1 MPTTPDLWVLQ
12 GDLLRAGRRPAAE
25 AEAAYR
31 KAIDLQPD
39 QLEAHAALIGL
50 AVQRK
55 DMGQAS
61 QQVQQML
68 KASKGNAQARYLEAS
83 VALMQGDAKHAREVT
98 QGLLRV
104 APNHPRVLFVA
115 GLAELRLGAPA
126 LAETLLTKSVMADAD
141 AAEPRRALAEAL
153 LRLGRAPRAL
163 DVLAPLTG
171 AQSRDAKAVALL
183 AQAHL
188 LQGDTR
194 QADEAFARAAQLAPS
209 DADVRTARAVSQLGR
224 GKDDAALAELG
235 DLARTQADATAD
247 YALVTTHLRRGDFK
261 QALAAADALAAKLPQ
276 QPMPD
281 MLRGQIALRLND
293 RDAARRYFEWALG
306 KDARYL
312 PALNQLVALDLAD
325 GKPDLARGRLVA
337 HLQKHADHVPAML
350 ALADLLR
357 RTGAPREE
365 AQKWLDEAV
374 KVNPI
379 DPAARMAVVDHHL
392 RSNDSRAALQAAQAA
407 DTAIRDN
414 PELVERLGRAQL
426 RAGELNQAVATFR
439 RLLAMRPGNPAP
451 LLLLAQAQEAAGEA
465 AAARQQIDEAIRLA
479 PDAVPPRQAAVALA
493 LRQNEPARALDLARA
508 VQQRAPRDAL
518 GWALEGDVEM
528 ARQRWPA
535 ATAAYREAL
544 KRQRPVDV
552 PVRLHAALLR
562 SGKADEAAAFEQS
575 WRKAQ
580 PGDLG
585 FVLRLADAA
594 MARGDRAGA
603 EKRYRDVLAQRPED
617 PWALNNLA
625 QMLVDQRKPGALDL
639 ARRAVAAAP
648 DRADVRDTMAQAYA
662 VADQLEK
669 AVQTQLEAVALAPEA
684 PSLRLNL
691 VRLYLRTGDKDKALE
706 EITWLKRQ
714 PAQIVRPEVVRDL
727 ERQVAGQVDGRP
739 RWPGRARPPPGELP
753 APTFVRALEGPR
765 VRHAGG
771 RACMP
776 QPTPCLTCS
785 WGPKAGV
792 NGVGLAPRKAGNIA
806 TPGADPK
813 LLSLPSLPQPAQ
825 DIDMGRLTIRRQQ
838 IDEAIRLAPTPYR
851 STEEEAVAAGPRA
864 ERAGRGRKTWR
875 PGSAQRGRAG
885 ALGWALVVALE
896 AAQTTAE
903 ALGSGRHTP
912 AYNREMLKLQ
922 RSEWDP
928 KTAACQPAQRQGVRR
943 GCASGFRAIVAQG
956 PARANR
962 ASCCAWRTPPEP
974 AATWS
979 VPERYRDGRRRAH
992 ARIISARKAD
1002 AAGPAPFID
1011 RRPCAGTRLQR
1022 GTKEPDRGAARSR

>member
-1 MPTTPDLWVLQ
+1 MFCHRAIRKVPLTLVVVALLISGCSKDPESLTQSAREHLVRRDPTSAILDLKTALQSRPDDAEARLLLGRALLAKGDPSGAQVELERAQSLGLGFDRVAASLGEVWLVLGREAQVVDRLSTVQAADPRDLADVKRVLALGHLRLGDPDLAQVALDVALQAAPDYRPARILALRLQAARGQGEAAFQATGALLKQHVDDPDLWVLQ

-25 AEAAYR
+25 AEASYR
-31 KAIDLQPD
+31 KAIELQPD
-39 QLEAHAALIGL
+39 QLEAHVALIGL
-50 AVQRK
+50 AVQRQ
-55 DMGQAS
+55 DMAQAN

-68 KASKGNAQARYLEAS
+68 KASKGNAQAKYLEAS
-83 VALMQGDAKHAREVT
+83 VALMQGDAKRAREVT

-115 GLAELRLGAPA
+115 GLAELRLGATA
-126 LAETLLTKSVMADAD
+126 LAETLLTKSVMADPD

-163 DVLAPLTG
+163 DMLAPLTG

-194 QADEAFARAAQLAPS
+194 QADEAFGRAARIAPD
-209 DADVRTARAVSQLGR
+209 DAEVRTARAVAQLGR
-224 GKDDAALAELG
+224 GKDDVALAELG
-235 DLARTQADATAD
+235 ELARTQADATAD
-247 YALVTTHLRRGDFK
+247 YALVTTHLRRGDLK

-281 MLRGQIALRLND
+281 MLRGQIALRLKD
-293 RDAARRYFEWALG
+293 QAAARRYFEWALG

-312 PALNQLVALDLAD
+312 PALNQLVALDMAE
-325 GKPDLARGRLVA
+325 GKPDLARGRLAA

-357 RTGAPREE
+357 RTGGQREE

-392 RSNDSRAALQAAQAA
+392 RGNDSRAALLAAQAA
-407 DTAIRDN
+407 DTALRDN

-426 RAGELNQAVATFR
+426 RAGELNQAVATLR

-451 LLLLAQAQEAAGEA
+451 LLLLAQALEAAGQA
-465 AAARQQIDEAIRLA
+465 AAARQQIDEAIRVA
-479 PDAVPPRQAAVALA
+479 PDAVPPRHAAVALA
-493 LRQNEPARALDLARA
+493 LRQNEPTRALELARA
-508 VQQRAPRDAL
+508 VQTRAPRDAL

-535 ATAAYREAL
+535 ALAAYREAL

-585 FVLRLADAA
+585 FVLRVADAA

-662 VADQLEK
+662 VADQLK
-669 AVQTQLEAVALAPEA
+669 QAVQTQLEAVALAPEA

-714 PAQIVRPEVVRDL
+714 PAQIVKPEVVRDL
-727 ERQVAGQVDGRP
+727 ERQ
-739 RWPGRARPPPGELP
+739 
-753 APTFVRALEGPR
+753 
-765 VRHAGG
+765 
-771 RACMP
+771 
-776 QPTPCLTCS
+776 
-785 WGPKAGV
+785 
-792 NGVGLAPRKAGNIA
+792 
-806 TPGADPK
+806 
-813 LLSLPSLPQPAQ
+813 
-825 DIDMGRLTIRRQQ
+825 
-838 IDEAIRLAPTPYR
+838 
-851 STEEEAVAAGPRA
+851 
-864 ERAGRGRKTWR
+864 
-875 PGSAQRGRAG
+875 
-885 ALGWALVVALE
+885 
-896 AAQTTAE
+896 
-903 ALGSGRHTP
+903 
-912 AYNREMLKLQ
+912 
-922 RSEWDP
+922 
-928 KTAACQPAQRQGVRR
+928 
-943 GCASGFRAIVAQG
+943 ASG
-956 PARANR
+956 
-962 ASCCAWRTPPEP
+962 
-974 AATWS
+974 
-979 VPERYRDGRRRAH
+979 
-992 ARIISARKAD
+992 
-1002 AAGPAPFID
+1002 
-1011 RRPCAGTRLQR
+1011 
-1022 GTKEPDRGAARSR
+1022 